1 MRIRSLCGTV
11 LPVATTSPASQA
23 FTKARRIVEQTDI
36 DDPAEALPMLREAVE
51 RLTEA
56 IDETMAA
63 LLLDDKS
70 SLRLAG
76 TLAGL
81 SENAVGP
88 RLARTQRLGAY
99 ASPAGRVTARGVERA
114 LYDQELGREPEAPTE
129 QQPMRFKPRRSKP
142 S

>member
-1 MRIRSLCGTV
+1 M
-11 LPVATTSPASQA
+11 TTESPASRALAQ
-23 FTKARRIVEQTDI
+23 ARRALDNIDTENPTD
-36 DDPAEALPMLREAVE
+36 ALPQLREAVE
-51 RLTEA
+51 RLTDA

-63 LLLDDKS
+63 LLLEEQS
-70 SLRLAG
+70 SLRAAG

-88 RLARTQRLGAY
+88 RLARTQLLGAY
-99 ASPAGRVTARGVERA
+99 ATPEGRVTARGVERA
-114 LYDQELGREPEAPTE
+114 LYDKELGRKPEPSPQQTE

>member
-1 MRIRSLCGTV
+1 M
-11 LPVATTSPASQA
+11 
-23 FTKARRIVEQTDI
+23 
-36 DDPAEALPMLREAVE
+36 E
-51 RLTEA
+51 RLTDA

-63 LLLDDKS
+63 LLLDDDGT
-70 SLRLAG
+70 LRAAG

-99 ASPAGRVTARGVERA
+99 ASPTGRVTAKGVERA
-114 LYDQELGREPEAPTE
+114 LYDQELGREPEPGSPE
-129 QQPMRFKPRRSKP
+129 IQPMRFKPRRSKP

>member
-1 MRIRSLCGTV
+1 MPQFMRYTRR
-11 LPVATTSPASQA
+11 VATESPASKAFAMAKQA
-23 FTKARRIVEQTDI
+23 LERTDI
-36 DDPAEALPMLREAVE
+36 DKPDEALPNLRQAVE
-51 RLTEA
+51 LLTEA

-63 LLLDDKS
+63 LLLDQQS
-70 SLRLAG
+70 TLRTAG

-99 ASPAGRVTARGVERA
+99 ASEAGRVTARGVERA
-114 LYDQELGREPEAPTE
+114 LYDQELGRNPETPAEKP
-129 QQPMRFKPRRSKP
+129 QMRFKPRRNKP